1 MTAST
6 PARSQFCTAGSRTED
21 EPMCDSRTTAMSTT
35 PGDSSD
41 PPRQRGA
48 VMAEYAFVI
57 SLILGVAAIAVGA
70 LGVGV
75 NSLFLLFPN

>member
-6 PARSQFCTAGSRTED
+6 PARSQFCTASSTTED
-21 EPMCDSRTTAMSTT
+21 EQMCDSQTTAISTSA
-35 PGDSSD
+35 DVSSD

-48 VMAEYAFVI
+48 VMAEYGFVI

-70 LGVGV
+70 LGLGV